1 MDEIDLSRYTII
13 KNSNLKDAS
22 SAIESIKDRAVLVID
37 EEKSIIGL
45 ISSGDIIRALISDVN
60 IYSRVDNYLRT
71 NFVYALED
79 EKINKEKIE
88 DIFLNQQL
96 SLLPIVNKQM
106 QLKSVITLRSYLRS
120 LKSKD

>member
-1 MDEIDLSRYTII
+1 MDEFDLSRYTIT
-13 KNSNLKDAS
+13 KDSNLKDAS

-37 EEKSIIGL
+37 EEKRIIGL

-120 LKSKD
+120 LRSKD

>member
-120 LKSKD
+120 LRSKD

>member
-1 MDEIDLSRYTII
+1 MDEFDLSRYTIT
-13 KNSNLKDAS
+13 KDSNLKDAS

-37 EEKSIIGL
+37 EEKSINGL

-120 LKSKD
+120 LRSKD

>member
-37 EEKSIIGL
+37 EEKRIIGL

-120 LKSKD
+120 LKSKA

>member
-13 KNSNLKDAS
+13 KNSNFKDAS
-22 SAIESIKDRAVLVID
+22 SAIESTKEGAVLVID
-37 EEKSIIGL
+37 EEKRIIGL

-60 IYSRVDNYLRT
+60 IYSKVDNHFRT
-71 NFVYALED
+71 NFVYVLED
-79 EKINKEKIE
+79 EELNKEKIE

-96 SLLPIVNKQM
+96 SLLPIVDKQM

>member
-1 MDEIDLSRYTII
+1 MDEFDLSRYTIT
-13 KNSNLKDAS
+13 KDSNLKDAS

-120 LKSKD
+120 LRSKD

>member
-37 EEKSIIGL
+37 EEKRIIGL

-96 SLLPIVNKQM
+96 SLLPIVDKQM

>member
-1 MDEIDLSRYTII
+1 MDEIDLSRYTIT
-13 KNSNLKDAS
+13 KDSNLKDAS

-60 IYSRVDNYLRT
+60 IYSRVDSYLRT

-120 LKSKD
+120 LRSKD

>member
-37 EEKSIIGL
+37 EEKRIIGL

-96 SLLPIVNKQM
+96 SLLPIVNKKM

-120 LKSKD
+120 LKNK

>member
-37 EEKSIIGL
+37 EEKRIIGL

-120 LKSKD
+120 LRSKD

>member
-22 SAIESIKDRAVLVID
+22 SAIESIIDRAVLVID
-37 EEKSIIGL
+37 EEKRIIGL

-71 NFVYALED
+71 NFVYAHED

-120 LKSKD
+120 LRSKD

>member
-22 SAIESIKDRAVLVID
+22 SAIESIKDRAILVID
-37 EEKSIIGL
+37 EEKRIIGL

-60 IYSRVDNYLRT
+60 IYSRVDNHLRT

-79 EKINKEKIE
+79 EKLNKEKIE

-96 SLLPIVNKQM
+96 SLLPIVNEQM
-106 QLKSVITLRSYLRS
+106 QLKSVISLRSYLRS

>member
-1 MDEIDLSRYTII
+1 MDEIDLSRYTIT
-13 KNSNLKDAS
+13 KDSNLKDAS

-120 LKSKD
+120 LRSKD